1 MIFTNMA
8 PSDKTSGSLLISGFT
23 VTTPPSTR
31 SFTFKFTSLY
41 NSITGTTYDID
52 TYSKSYQNNPGAITS
67 ATVTTND
74 TSINAIA
81 SYTVNFRL
89 TNKMVS
95 LGFIQIMFPSTLTI
109 DPTAVCSVN
118 VVNVSS
124 CSVGSNNLTI
134 SVNGSISASTSFT
147 VIVDKVKNGA

>member
-1 MIFTNMA
+1 MIFTNLA
-8 PSDKTSGSLLISGFT
+8 PSDKTSGSLLLSGFT

-41 NSITGTTYDID
+41 NATTGTLYDID

-67 ATVTTND
+67 ATATPND

-81 SYTVNFRL
+81 SYTVSFKI

-95 LGFIQIMFPSTLTI
+95 GGFI
-109 DPTAVCSVN
+109 
-118 VVNVSS
+118 
-124 CSVGSNNLTI
+124 
-134 SVNGSISASTSFT
+134 
-147 VIVDKVKNGA
+147 